1 MRALYLVA
9 AYLAAPLHALLL
21 AWRGRHDRGQWR
33 HFAERLGLGPALA
46 GRPVWI
52 HAASVGEIQIAAVLL
67 RGLREDFPAVP
78 VLVTAFTPT
87 GLGRAQTLGA
97 SVATRYLP
105 YDLPGSVR
113 RFLDRV
119 RPRLAVVL
127 ETELWPNL
135 YRQCRRRGVPLVIAS
150 ARLSARSARRYRILG
165 SLVTEA
171 LASATVAAQSEA
183 DAERFLSIGAS
194 ADRTHVTGN
203 LKFDFTPP
211 PDIAARGH
219 GLRTRY
225 GADRPLWVA
234 GSTHEGEE
242 QQVLEAHRRVRE
254 VHPRA
259 LLVLAPRH
267 PNRFAEVAALLASR
281 SIGFVRHSQAAL
293 PQATAPEVIL
303 LDTLGELLDFYAAA
317 DAAFVGGSLVP
328 VGGHNLLEP
337 ASLGV
342 PLLSGPHQFN
352 GAEISRLL
360 TERGGAVIVHNA
372 AELAAYLGRWLGDA
386 ALRERI
392 GAVGRTVVEDNRGAL
407 ERLLR
412 LLQPLLS
419 DGLAG
424 AGSAEA
430 IGAK

>member
-1 MRALYLVA
+1 MRALYLIA
-9 AYLAAPLHALLL
+9 AYVAAPLHAALL

-33 HFAERLGLGPALA
+33 RFGERLGLGPAVP

-52 HAASVGEIQIAAVLL
+52 HAASVGEMQIAAVLVK
-67 RGLREDFPAVP
+67 GLRERFPDAP

-87 GLGRAQTLGA
+87 GIGRAETLGP
-97 SVATRYLP
+97 SVATRCLP

-119 RPRLAVVL
+119 QPRLAVML

-135 YRQCRRRGVPLVIAS
+135 YRQCRRRGVPLVIGS
-150 ARLSARSARRYRILG
+150 ARLSARSARRYRLLG
-165 SLVTEA
+165 ALVRESLAT
-171 LASATVAAQSEA
+171 ATVAAQSDV
-183 DAERFLSIGAS
+183 DAARFLSIGATP
-194 ADRTHVTGN
+194 DRTHIIGN

-219 GLRTRY
+219 RLRTRY

-242 QQVLEAHRRVRE
+242 QAVLEAHRRVCE
-254 VHPRA
+254 GHPRA

-267 PNRFAEVAALLASR
+267 PNRFTEVAALLKAR
-281 SIGFVRHSQAAL
+281 GIGFLRHSEAAPREL
-293 PQATAPEVIL
+293 RGAPEVLL
-303 LDTLGELLDFYAAA
+303 LDTLGELMDFYAAA

-352 GAEISRLL
+352 SAQAARLL

-372 AELAAYLGRWLGDA
+372 AELAVRLGAWLDDV
-386 ALRERI
+386 ALRERVGAI
-392 GAVGRTVVEDNRGAL
+392 GRAVVEENRGAL
-407 ERLLR
+407 ERVLR
-412 LLQPLLS
+412 LIEPLLTS
-419 DGLAG
+419 PQ
-424 AGSAEA
+424 
-430 IGAK
+430 